1 MKNQINH
8 PEHYGGEDNPY
19 EAIKVIESWDLDFHL
34 GNAVNHISQSSNKEN
49 NEQLEH
55 LKKSLWFLERKIQV
69 LENSNNLKDLKDL
82 RETTFIIPVCIESDD
97 RYTKNVSKL
106 DFLNSLSNLKINH
119 IVEKNSLDYYHR
131 TKQLN
136 TMLNIVKTP
145 VVVNYDIDVMLPIDS
160 YVESQRLILNGIADF
175 VYPYGDGEYQ
185 REISLSYKRENF
197 DVNFDISDIG
207 DEFLKKITSKYG
219 HCIFAKT
226 KKYMECGGENENFV
240 GYGPED
246 VEREFRIIT
255 LNYRISR
262 VDDLVYHFEHS
273 RTPFSDGNNP
283 YFNRNHE
290 LCQNITK
297 MNYEGLL
304 NYYSKV
310 DYKEKYNNFK

>member
-97 RYTKNVSKL
+97 RYNNAKSVLGFLNKHFKTNIIIHELTKNVSKL

-136 TMLNIVKTP
+136 TMLNIVKT
-145 VVVNYDIDVMLPIDS
+145 IFKT
-160 YVESQRLILNGIADF
+160 G
-175 VYPYGDGEYQ
+175 
-185 REISLSYKRENF
+185 KRW
-197 DVNFDISDIG
+197 
-207 DEFLKKITSKYG
+207 
-219 HCIFAKT
+219 
-226 KKYMECGGENENFV
+226 
-240 GYGPED
+240 
-246 VEREFRIIT
+246 
-255 LNYRISR
+255 
-262 VDDLVYHFEHS
+262 
-273 RTPFSDGNNP
+273 
-283 YFNRNHE
+283 
-290 LCQNITK
+290 
-297 MNYEGLL
+297 
-304 NYYSKV
+304 
-310 DYKEKYNNFK
+310 